1 MASVGLMPFNSAAQ
15 ECKSSLR
22 LSEFPREILKILQ
35 VKRSHRRSQLPV
47 QAMSLRQAELGRPQN
62 PDAFGA
68 ESHLT
73 TE

>member
-1 MASVGLMPFNSAAQ
+1 MASVGLMPFNPAAQ

-35 VKRSHRRSQLPV
+35 VKRSQLPV
-47 QAMSLRQAELGRPQN
+47 QAMSLCQAELGRPQN